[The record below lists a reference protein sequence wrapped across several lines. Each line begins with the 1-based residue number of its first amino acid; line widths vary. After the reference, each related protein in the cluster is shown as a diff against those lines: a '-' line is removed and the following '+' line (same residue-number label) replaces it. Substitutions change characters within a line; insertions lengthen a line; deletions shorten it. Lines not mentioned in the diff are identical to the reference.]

1 MLIVLN
7 CGRDIIA
14 YFVFW
19 NPMISKSFGTLIPC
33 SIAAFMNMTATES
46 RTANAASGAALFPFI
61 GDLAIWKPL
70 VLIIVLKFVGA
81 NAMRFWV
88 NKMDKKEEA

>member
-46 RTANAASGAALFPFI
+46 RTANLFASEVFSHRAKNSL
-61 GDLAIWKPL
+61 
-70 VLIIVLKFVGA
+70 
-81 NAMRFWV
+81 NASNEFS
-88 NKMDKKEEA
+88 NLLYSP